1 MAKIRSGTVI
11 RNATKRDLAAVK
23 KWLRA
28 EYELK
33 GEGFF
38 CNWSIIDHAFKR
50 KDLFVLDVVGDVLG
64 FVVDGRRGPDIVEVC
79 PEKRGMGYGRYL
91 AEWAISSAFKRGNSV
106 FEGECAPVSSVPFWE
121 KLGLTVVRSRIGPGG
136 GLYAYKILERKI
148 ALGAGPR
155 VPYEIAFYPPGR
167 DWKKDIEPFRTCS
180 GEAQLLND
188 GSLQLP
194 ERAVCFDPQSE
205 SYDYVVRVAANGTD
219 LYEDKIRRP
228 KAESFGLCRDPGG
241 IYFLERIVIPAQ

>member
-1 MAKIRSGTVI
+1 MAKIRSGSVI
-11 RNATKRDLAAVK
+11 RNATKRDLAAVQ

-38 CNWSIIDHAFKR
+38 CNWSIIDRAFKR

-64 FVVDGRRGPDIVEVC
+64 FVVDGTRGPDIVEVC

-91 AEWAISSAFKRGNSV
+91 AEWAINSAFKRGNSV
-106 FEGECAPVSSVPFWE
+106 FEGECAPASSVPFWE
-121 KLGLTVVRSRIGPGG
+121 KLGLTVVRSRTGPGG

-148 ALGAGPR
+148 GLGAGPR
-155 VPYEIAFYPPGR
+155 VPYEIAFYPPER
-167 DWKKDIEPFRTCS
+167 DWKKDTEPFRTCA
-180 GEAQLLND
+180 GEAQRLND

-194 ERAVCFDPQSE
+194 ERAFCFDPQSE
-205 SYDYVVRVAANGTD
+205 SHDYVVRIAVNGAD
-219 LYEDKIRRP
+219 VYEDKVRRP
-228 KAESFGLCRDPGG
+228 KAESFGVCSDPGG
-241 IYFLERIVIPAQ
+241 IYFLERIVISAS